1 MNYGVAPNENRSKQ
15 VNSSSLLMGV
25 ENRLLRP
32 QLRFKTQ
39 SPIGFVCYVGQEG
52 RQAYLEEAE
61 RDTLGENEAT

>member
-32 QLRFKTQ
+32 P
-39 SPIGFVCYVGQEG
+39 SPIGFVCYVGLAG
-52 RQAYLEEAE
+52 RQAYLEKAE